1 MRTRYSAPAV
11 KGCVVPTPCEGLTSS
26 CLIAALLLV
35 PCTRVFGQDKISE
48 SKAEARGKKSWVG
61 PDACARDPVCF
72 DHAERGREASR
83 QGQLDEA
90 LREYQAAFGLQPMPR
105 LVFNIARIQQ
115 KLGQLAEATR
125 TYELYLNLG
134 AEGDKEMATKARSY
148 LDEIYVI
155 TEPVPGPWTPP
166 KPPPPPPVYKR
177 AWFWSVVAL
186 AAGATAAGITIGLW
200 PRPTNPTDIVI
211 YRPFVQD

>member
-1 MRTRYSAPAV
+1 MRTKDAMRRACLMIPSPDSGRILLIAAVLGLSDPHSAHGENRGTETKNEAR
-11 KGCVVPTPCEGLTSS
+11 GLTSW
-26 CLIAALLLV
+26 AA
-35 PCTRVFGQDKISE
+35 
-48 SKAEARGKKSWVG
+48 

-72 DHAERGREASR
+72 DHAERAREASR

-90 LREYQAAFGLQPMPR
+90 LKEYQAAFGLQPMPR

-115 KLGQLAEATR
+115 KLGQLADATR

-134 AEGDKEMATKARSY
+134 AEGDKEMAAKARSF

-166 KPPPPPPVYKR
+166 KPPPPPPVYQR
-177 AWFWSVVAL
+177 PWFWVVLIGSVG
-186 AAGATAAGITIGLW
+186 AAATGLTVGLL
-200 PRPTNPTDIVI
+200 PKPSNPSDIVI
-211 YRPFVQD
+211 YRPF